1 MIYQLSTWHHS
12 FISPIFTN
20 IQKLSPQQQTKCKIK
35 ISPNVL
41 QQNHSNNSLGS
52 QLQFDPIEVGII
64 RKAKMWRSTWCVS
77 FMMNTIPNYPVILTS
92 CNTSSYCENQF
103 SIESFY
109 QQLQNLI
116 STLVVRKICGSM
128 GAWEVDGSS
137 LASMHAVVDL
147 NCADIFI
154 AIAVHVWADIPGHV
168 SGWLVADHLS
178 ENTWA
183 NRAFDPIFIPF
194 EVVETS
200 LVQ

>member
-1 MIYQLSTWHHS
+1 
-12 FISPIFTN
+12 
-20 IQKLSPQQQTKCKIK
+20 
-35 ISPNVL
+35 
-41 QQNHSNNSLGS
+41 
-52 QLQFDPIEVGII
+52 
-64 RKAKMWRSTWCVS
+64 
-77 FMMNTIPNYPVILTS
+77 MNTIPNYPVILTS

-154 AIAVHVWADIPGHV
+154 AITMHVWADIPGHV

-178 ENTWA
+178 ENTGA
-183 NRAFDPIFIPF
+183 NRAFDPIFISF

-200 LVQ
+200 LVK